1 MVTKSVI
8 FVLVL
13 LMVITAG
20 CGGGVVAVPAPNVF
34 TIKVTDNGAPVSG
47 VGLFIDLP
55 GQGTGTEDRITDS
68 FGKATFSATGNGD
81 YTFTPTK
88 DRYSFD
94 PPSKTVGWTG
104 VFSIDVTFE
113 ANEDEIPPP
122 TITTTVTAGGAG
134 VSDVSLA
141 IYIPDM
147 SGHATQTTDS
157 DGTNSF
163 TPNGGNGEYQI
174 IPSHE
179 DYSFDPPSHLVDWDG
194 SQDVNVSFDAYT
206 ATQAEA
212 DALLGWVIIPAL
224 REIEVAKF
232 AVDNCA
238 RMCDGRYGNIFYSED
253 CLWPRTIQ
261 DTYPGSNGY
270 LWWNVQPP
278 NDFDMTIELH
288 NFTVSINGIKVTF
301 NGEYYI
307 NSGYYA
313 SLYQWYNIRITGD
326 VSANITDYSTKYS
339 YRQPQEGHVTISH
352 GGKTSTRQLDLDTTH
367 GSFTY
372 GFYKDLKPCPF
383 SCLWNVPINTN
394 CDTPDHLQVQYCDAK
409 DTRYSVC
416 NEN

>member
-1 MVTKSVI
+1 MVTKSII
-8 FVLVL
+8 FILVL

-20 CGGGVVAVPAPNVF
+20 CGGGGFASPNVIT
-34 TIKVTDNGAPVSG
+34 TIIKDNGAPVSVVRVTIEKPNG
-47 VGLFIDLP
+47 ETDVRF
-55 GQGTGTEDRITDS
+55 TDS
-68 FGKATFSATGNGD
+68 DGDVGYSPNGGNGD
-81 YTFTPTK
+81 YTITPTK
-88 DRYSFD
+88 DGYTFD
-94 PPSKTVGWTG
+94 PPSKTVTWTG
-104 VFSIDVTFE
+104 LVSIDLPFE
-113 ANEDEIPPP
+113 ANKDEIPPP
-122 TITTTVTAGGAG
+122 TITTTVTTEGGAG
-134 VSDVSLA
+134 VSGVSLA
-141 IYIPDM
+141 IYRPDE
-147 SGHATQTTDS
+147 SFSRQTTDS
-157 DGTNSF
+157 NGTNSY
-163 TPNGGNGEYQI
+163 TPNGGNGDYTI

-339 YRQPQEGHVTISH
+339 YRQPQEGHVTISY
-352 GGKTSTRQLDLDTTH
+352 GGKTSTQQLILDTTH

-383 SCLWNVPINTN
+383 SCLWNTPININ
-394 CDTPDHLQVQYCDAK
+394 CDTPDSLQVQYCDAK
-409 DTRYSVC
+409 GTRYDDC
-416 NEN
+416 NE